1 MGEWYELCMCLCF
14 FVIHPCAVLSSSI
27 PVNTVDI
34 FDATSGTWSTAAL
47 SVARFH
53 LHATSLP
60 EYGLAMFAGG
70 QGALHVLMSVIAGRR
85 EHV

>member
-1 MGEWYELCMCLCF
+1 MS
-14 FVIHPCAVLSSSI
+14 ASSALS
-27 PVNTVDI
+27 TVDI

-47 SVARFH
+47 SVARFG

-70 QGALHVLMSVIAGRR
+70 EGALHVLMSVIAGRR